1 MVAWFRGFRVAAI
14 LWPILLCGCA
24 PLDFGSHASFD
35 SWFVGSA
42 DSLHFEEWG
51 ILALDGGPGG
61 TLVNDIL
68 IRTPALIVQD
78 ATCLLLTP
86 AALPYYWICSPTGG
100 GEAPPPAPAARAEPS
115 PGPVPPPAQTP
126 APAQEPKY

>member
-1 MVAWFRGFRVAAI
+1 MIAWFRGRRVAAI
-14 LWPILLCGCA
+14 LLPILLCGCA
-24 PLDFGSHASFD
+24 PLDFGAHASFD

-86 AALPYYWICSPTGG
+86 VALPYYWICSLTGG
-100 GEAPPPAPAARAEPS
+100 GEAPPPSRTPDPSATEGKRDEP
-115 PGPVPPPAQTP
+115 GQHEGL
-126 APAQEPKY
+126 QEPHD